1 MSVQTLPATL
11 YFPSVDLGHILC
23 MRGRAWAPDDADVM
37 NADMP
42 RCIGKIGHALGCVVL
57 DHIRCELIAERF
69 SASGETP
76 GGIFT

>member
-1 MSVQTLPATL
+1 MDRTHGP
-11 YFPSVDLGHILC
+11 

-57 DHIRCELIAERF
+57 DHIRCELI
-69 SASGETP
+69 S
-76 GGIFT
+76 

>member
-1 MSVQTLPATL
+1 MDRTHGP
-11 YFPSVDLGHILC
+11 

-42 RCIGKIGHALGCVVL
+42 RGIGKSGHALGCVVL
-57 DHIRCELIAERF
+57 DHIRCVLIAERV
-69 SASGETP
+69 SGETP

>member
-1 MSVQTLPATL
+1 MHERP
-11 YFPSVDLGHILC
+11 
-23 MRGRAWAPDDADVM
+23 AWAPDDADVM

-76 GGIFT
+76 GGIFTEPGENQRFYSR

>member
-1 MSVQTLPATL
+1 VQTLAATL
-11 YFPSVDLGHILC
+11 YSPSVDLGHILC

-42 RCIGKIGHALGCVVL
+42 RCIGKSGHTLGCVVL
-57 DHIRCELIAERF
+57 DHIRCELIAERV
-69 SASGETP
+69 SGETP